1 MHLPDGILPL
11 NQSLIY
17 WILTVIILIIS
28 FYKFTKNNDKDKRT
42 VAMAIFAV
50 FMTVVSSISIPSP
63 LGVPM
68 HFFTVPLIVF
78 LIGHND
84 ANIVCFISLFSQ
96 ALLLGMGGIV
106 SFGANFLVIG
116 FIITTTTSIVYKF
129 FSKINS
135 YYAIFISTVLGI
147 MFATF
152 GQIII
157 LVLSGTMTLYA
168 LLTVL
173 VPFYLIISI
182 IEGILTVFII
192 NFIKSVKPE
201 ILENS
206 IIKF

>member
-28 FYKFTKNNDKDKRT
+28 FYKFSKNNNKDKRV
-42 VAMAIFAV
+42 VATAIFAV

-68 HFFTVPLIVF
+68 HFFTVPLLVF
-78 LIGHND
+78 LIGPND
-84 ANIVCFISLFSQ
+84 ANIVCFISLLSQ

-135 YYAIFISTVLGI
+135 YYAIFISTLLGI

-182 IEGILTVFII
+182 IEGTLTVFII

>member
-17 WILTVIILIIS
+17 WILTVIILIVS
-28 FYKFTKNNDKDKRT
+28 FYKFTKNPNKDKRV
-42 VAMAIFAV
+42 VAIAIFAV

-78 LIGHND
+78 LLGPND
-84 ANIVCFISLFSQ
+84 ANIVSFISLLSQ

-129 FSKINS
+129 FSTINS
-135 YYAIFISTVLGI
+135 YYAIFISTLLGI

-192 NFIKSVKPE
+192 NFIKSIKPE